1 VVYINQLR
9 LSHDHHQQP
18 VLDHQT
24 PLNNSSNYNTPK
36 MKVTAILFSAVAMLA
51 ATVAATPAP
60 NAEAIEAKEFTF
72 DVLEKR

>member
-1 VVYINQLR
+1 
-9 LSHDHHQQP
+9 
-18 VLDHQT
+18 
-24 PLNNSSNYNTPK
+24 
-36 MKVTAILFSAVAMLA
+36 MKVTSILFSAVAMLA